1 MFDIQ
6 TYTNITL
13 NEPITL
19 STPTHV
25 RGKESEQLIPR
36 YDVSAGTALT
46 VYNSK
51 GSLIW
56 VKKLIFDNVRIQE
69 LLEL

>member
-25 RGKESEQLIPR
+25 RGKDSGAVDFSDTM
-36 YDVSAGTALT
+36 Y
-46 VYNSK
+46 
-51 GSLIW
+51 
-56 VKKLIFDNVRIQE
+56 
-69 LLEL
+69 LLELL